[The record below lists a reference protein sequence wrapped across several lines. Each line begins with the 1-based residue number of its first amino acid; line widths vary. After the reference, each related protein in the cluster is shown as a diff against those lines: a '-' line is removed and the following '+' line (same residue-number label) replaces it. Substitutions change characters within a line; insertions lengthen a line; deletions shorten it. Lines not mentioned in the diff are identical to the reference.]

1 MKKLFRVQSL
11 IVVFLGILF
20 LNPSSYEVFILNGS
34 GGDPS
39 QFVETSQSKTTY
51 TKQEIRSY
59 FNEICTGSEYGNAKY
74 TYKWKHDVKIFVKGE
89 KRDYL
94 MDELRRIIKE
104 LNSLIDPI
112 KLKIVNTMS
121 EADFII
127 LFGTH
132 TEFKKMNPGDAKMI
146 DKNWGYFSCGV
157 NDKTRSIIYG
167 EMYVDLYRTST
178 RTEQKHLLREEL
190 TQAMGLANDSWKYP
204 NSIFYQGWTTTTE
217 YDEIDREIIKM
228 LYNN

>member
-1 MKKLFRVQSL
+1 MKNL
-11 IVVFLGILF
+11 IKKQTLILF
-20 LNPSSYEVFILNGS
+20 LLGGLFLTPSFYSVLKVSGS
-34 GGDPS
+34 GGNS
-39 QFVETSQSKTTY
+39 NYITQTTQNQTSY
-51 TKQEIRSY
+51 TKDEINSY
-59 FNEICTGSEYGNAKY
+59 FREICVGSEYGNGKNI
-74 TYKWKHDVKIFVKGE
+74 YKWKHDVKIFVKGE

-94 MDELRRIIKE
+94 MNELRRIINE
-104 LNSLIDPI
+104 LNTLIKPI

-132 TEFKKMNPGDAKMI
+132 TEFKKMNPNDSKLI
-146 DKNWGYFSCGV
+146 DKNWGYFTCGV

-167 EMYVDLYRTST
+167 EMYVDLYRTSSKD
-178 RTEQKHLLREEL
+178 EQRHLLREEL
-190 TQAMGLANDSWKYP
+190 TQALGFCNDSWKYP